1 MQKASSISSIMA
13 ICVVSLL
20 IAAQTTFA
28 ELQRPVLQQR
38 TATEKTN
45 TELQLTAKKIQP
57 TIDAFLTEI
66 NKAKGKVK
74 KFDAASGRDLNHLTL
89 TKLSIPAMI
98 NQQNTMKGILSEA
111 QSKMGIVIEELV
123 AKNNSL
129 LKILKSQ
136 QGNTNDPRSAMNALN
151 EMENILHDMEKMLH

>member
-1 MQKASSISSIMA
+1 MQKAISISMIMA
-13 ICVVSLL
+13 LSLVSLF
-20 IAAQTTFA
+20 IAKQTAFA
-28 ELQRPVLQQR
+28 ELQRPALQQR
-38 TATEKTN
+38 SAIEGRN
-45 TELQLTAKKIQP
+45 TELQLTAKQIQP
-57 TIDAFLTEI
+57 VINDFLTEI
-66 NKAKGKVK
+66 KKAKGKVRE
-74 KFDAASGRDLNHLTL
+74 FDAASGRDLYHLTV

-98 NQQNTMKGILSEA
+98 SQQNSMKGILGEA